1 MRKSFLPGFLA
12 AAVLLLLGA
21 CVSTGAG
28 RPAADRPSL
37 IEPRAGEDI
46 NGNFPEAVYIKTRTQ
61 TFNTYHYY
69 LLKDGLIWYKNRDP
83 EKEPREWTLFFGTG
97 LPSEGRN
104 IKTNYIAEIS
114 ADADELAALSREGR
128 FFRFCFDWIFSRP
141 NNVWL
146 ERQGWPIE
154 EPLYMDRRTAKNIAW
169 ALGKRNSQV
178 LYYEDPFGNQHHNGT
193 QEIATTYV
201 LLEDGQEICYADTGL
216 PCDFSRN
223 YLGPEEGR
231 FKSAALSASA
241 STIFVINE
249 AGEMYTRIAD
259 FDIIGCDPMFMKYTY
274 IPYKSDLPGTDYY
287 SNLTHWALP
296 PEDWRKQPPI
306 PLEGKAALTRFITIL
321 QNGQGN
327 AARELRV
334 AGYNEAGETGYWTKL
349 IFADAWRFEAAPL
362 YFQAD
367 DVLPGGRRE
376 RGPSLG
382 ESRGLPTT
390 ALPGGQGERGPS
402 PDRAFSGFRWIG
414 DLQEPDWTY
423 EIPDFNI
430 LEGPCSLRVTQGTE
444 TCTMIFHPVELWTYL
459 KRDYLP
465 GRDGPSKIFF
475 ATLDI
480 PAGALEGLSEDFAR
494 KLGERFGGRDKAL
507 FHYTLEASSH
517 YVLIRDGDGGVMFL
531 TDETRSNHFAG
542 FWDTWFLEAHR
553 EIARYQSPELQAPER
568 TVFTRDEYAELWRR
582 IEPNREFL
590 RELETQVLQYEALK
604 QAAFGSYLTYSV
616 MDLHARIALLNYVEV
631 PKIATITSFGKR
643 ILQVNKVYTDMISDT
658 QIWINKKLIELL
670 KIRIRAYT
678 QTAEALARGEGK
690 ASFPP
695 GFAETIPGY
704 LQTAGL
710 PGERRGS
717 FGNGSDTSPAVLTIN
732 PGGMGFFG
740 MTLAVGEKPDFVFFI
755 EPLNIPAA
763 VFSRRAGKA
772 GGAYTFRGKLSV
784 ISVSPGDET
793 AAYFNRTIADLAKAG
808 KDMTLRIRV
817 KGNEVR
823 ITNPRPFRRD
833 FVVFQSPAR

>member
-1 MRKSFLPGFLA
+1 LIPGGCA
-12 AAVLLLLGA
+12 
-21 CVSTGAG
+21 STGAG
-28 RPAADRPSL
+28 GPATAGPLLVEARP
-37 IEPRAGEDI
+37 GEDI

-69 LLKDGLIWYKNRDP
+69 ILKDGLIWYKNRNP
-83 EKEPREWTLFFGTG
+83 EQEPREWALFFGTG
-97 LPSEGRN
+97 LPSDTAGKN
-104 IKTNYIAEIS
+104 IKADYIAEIS
-114 ADADELAALSREGR
+114 ADADELAVLSREGR
-128 FFRFCFDWIFSRP
+128 FFRFCFDRIFSRP

-146 ERQGWPIE
+146 ERQGWPLE
-154 EPLYMDRRTAKNIAW
+154 EPLYMDLRTAKNIAW
-169 ALGKRNSQV
+169 ALGKRNNQV

-231 FKSAALSASA
+231 FKSAGLSASA
-241 STIFVINE
+241 STIFLINA

-274 IPYKSDLPGTDYY
+274 IPYTSDLPGTDYY
-287 SNLTHWALP
+287 SNLTPWALP

-306 PLEGKAALTRFITIL
+306 PLKGKAGLTRFITIL

-334 AGYNEAGETGYWTKL
+334 AGYNEAGETGYWSKP
-349 IFADAWRFEAAPL
+349 IFGGEWRFKTVPL

-367 DVLPGGRRE
+367 DILPTSSYPGGR
-376 RGPSLG
+376 
-382 ESRGLPTT
+382 
-390 ALPGGQGERGPS
+390 GERGPS
-402 PDRAFSGFRWIG
+402 MDRAFRGFRWTG
-414 DLQEPDWTY
+414 DLQEPDWSY

-430 LEGPCSLRVTQGTE
+430 LEGPCSFRVTRGGE
-444 TCTMIFHPVELWTYL
+444 TCTMILHPVELWTYL

-465 GRDGPSKIFF
+465 GRDGPSKVFF

-480 PAGALEGLSEDFAR
+480 PAGALEGLPEDFAQR
-494 KLGERFGGRDKAL
+494 IRERFGSRDKVL
-507 FHYTLEASSH
+507 FHYTLEASEH
-517 YVLIRDGDGGVMFL
+517 YILIRDGDGGVIFL
-531 TDETRSNHFAG
+531 TDETRSSHFAG
-542 FWDTWFLEAHR
+542 FWDTWFLEAHQ

-568 TVFTRDEYAELWRR
+568 RVYGRDDYAELWRR

-590 RELETQVLQYEALK
+590 RELEAQVFQYEALK
-604 QAAFGSYLTYSV
+604 QAAFGSELTYST
-616 MDLHARIALLNYVEV
+616 MDFITRITMLNYVDV
-631 PKIATITSFGKR
+631 PKIATITSFGGR
-643 ILQVNKVYTDMISDT
+643 ILQVNKVYTDMMSDT

-670 KIRIRAYT
+670 KTRIRFYT
-678 QTAEALARGEGK
+678 ETAEALAKG
-690 ASFPP
+690 AAAVPVSP

-704 LQTAGL
+704 LRAVGL
-710 PGERRGS
+710 PDESRGS
-717 FGNGSDTSPAVLTIN
+717 FGGGSGASQAVLTIN

-740 MTLAVGEKPDFVFFI
+740 MTLTVGEKPDFVFFI
-755 EPLNIPAA
+755 EPLNIPAS
-763 VFSRRAGKA
+763 VFSRKDGKA
-772 GGAYTFRGKLSV
+772 GRALTFRGRLSV

-793 AAYFNRTIADLAKAG
+793 AAYFNRTIAGLEKAG
-808 KDMTLRIRV
+808 KDITLKIRV
-817 KGNEVR
+817 RGNDVR

-833 FVVFQSPAR
+833 FVLFQTKDSEP